1 MDAERAR
8 KEAEVEE
15 TGKSEEVGR
24 EGTLLSSLTERGFPW
39 GF

>member
-24 EGTLLSSLTERGFPW
+24 EGISGPPVFISL
-39 GF
+39 